1 MEKLDIHTLQHQKEG
16 QLFDRKSFRIDAK
29 SLAVILVAFANADGG
44 DVVIGIEDDGRITGV
59 NGNQDHLNELL
70 RAPFDFCVPS
80 VKVDVRFVDCTDD
93 KGIANR
99 LLIMH
104 VEPSMQVHANQADDA
119 YYRVGDKSKKLNFEM
134 RMQLFYAKGGR
145 YYEDEPVYG
154 ATIDDIDLDFVTEYC
169 RKIGYDKDAE
179 TYLRTNKGYVTTVN
193 GADKVSGAAILLFG
207 KDPQKFFQRAR
218 IRIVRYDG
226 DEERFGREMNV
237 IKDVSFEGRILDMT
251 QKAIDFVETQIKE
264 YTFLGEDA
272 RFVTIPQY
280 PSFCWTELIVN
291 AVAHRDY
298 SILGTDIMVKIFDH
312 HYEVESPGILPG
324 MVRIDNIRQMH
335 FSRNPKIVQFM
346 QQYKLVKEFGEGV
359 DRMFRE
365 MTEAGNPA
373 PIYKQVD
380 FMVKV
385 RLNSALREDNGNHI
399 KNYKAEGS
407 HTSSHTGSHTSSHT
421 GSQTGSQTTYSRI
434 LNTLIDNPLITRKN
448 IAIETGISERMVAKY
463 LKEFQETGIVK
474 RHGGKFGGYWE
485 VLEDKP
491 NKEKDSDIKKLT
503 EPQKSKRKT
512 VNSTAQTGDKTSD
525 KQAINSQTGSHTSD
539 KQATSSQTGDKTSD
553 KQAINLKTGDKASDK
568 SVSKQAIIL
577 EYLSKNSDVTTTQ
590 MSAVLKISLSRTR
603 YYLNSMV
610 KSGLIVASGANKNR
624 TYRIN
629 NEQFTIN
636 NAQ

>member
-1 MEKLDIHTLQHQKEG
+1 MVKLDIHTLQYQKEG

-59 NGNQDHLNELL
+59 NGNQEHLNELL

-93 KGIANR
+93 KGLANR

-179 TYLRTNKGYVTTVN
+179 TYLHTNKGYVTMVN
-193 GADKVSGAAILLFG
+193 GAEKVSGAAILLFG
-207 KDPQKFFQRAR
+207 KEPQKFFQRAR

-237 IKDVSFEGRILDMT
+237 VKDVSFEGRILEMT
-251 QKAIDFVETQIKE
+251 QKAIDFVDTQIKE

-312 HYEVESPGILPG
+312 HYVVESPGILPG
-324 MVRIDNIRQMH
+324 MVRIENIRQMH
-335 FSRNPKIVQFM
+335 FSRNPKIAEFM
-346 QQYKLVKEFGEGV
+346 REYKLVKEFGEGV

-365 MTEAGNPA
+365 MAEAGNPA

-385 RLNSALREDNGNHI
+385 RLNSALREDNENLI
-399 KNYKAEGS
+399 KHYKVKGS
-407 HTSSHTGSHTSSHT
+407 QTQT
-421 GSQTGSQTTYSRI
+421 GSQTGSQTTYHRI
-434 LNTLIDNPLITRKN
+434 LNALKMNPLTTREQ
-448 IAIETGISERMVAKY
+448 IAIEIGISERMVAKY
-463 LKEFQETGIVK
+463 IKEFQENGIVK
-474 RHGGKFGGYWE
+474 RRGGRFGGYWE
-485 VLEDKP
+485 VFENKANAKAIGKQAIKQKTGDKTEKINAKLESGP
-491 NKEKDSDIKKLT
+491 EST
-503 EPQKSKRKT
+503 RKT
-512 VNSTAQTGDKTSD
+512 VKDTTKTSD
-525 KQAINSQTGSHTSD
+525 KQAINSKTSD
-539 KQATSSQTGDKTSD
+539 KQATKS
-553 KQAINLKTGDKASDK
+553 KASDK
-568 SVSKQAIIL
+568 YDHKQAIIL
-577 EYLSKNSDVTTTQ
+577 EYLSKNSDVTTNQ
-590 MSAVLKISLSRTR
+590 MSVVLTRTR

-610 KSGLIVASGANKNR
+610 KSGLIVAFGANKNR

-629 NEQFTIN
+629 NEQLTIDTE
-636 NAQ
+636 Q